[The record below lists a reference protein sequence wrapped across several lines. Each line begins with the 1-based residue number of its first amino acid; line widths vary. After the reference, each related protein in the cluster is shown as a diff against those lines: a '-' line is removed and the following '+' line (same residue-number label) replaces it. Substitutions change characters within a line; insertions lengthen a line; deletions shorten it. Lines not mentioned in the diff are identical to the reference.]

1 MDKQIKEL
9 TEALE
14 ASFNRGVEHGKRM
27 AKYNQTNMSDYQE
40 GFKDGYTA
48 VIASRGK
55 D

>member
-1 MDKQIKEL
+1 MDKQIKVL

-14 ASFNRGVEHGKRM
+14 ASFNRGVEHGERM
-27 AKYNQTNMSDYQE
+27 AKYKQVALSNYQQ